1 MKEIIVERNK
11 SIKVYDNVLDLVQRQ
26 HLYSFVTKSR
36 FTIGWADGAILENQ
50 QNKFL
55 HSDFSNEDLDN
66 FKLFDYLQGTKLEA
80 DLQGYK
86 LNKAIVN
93 LSMPSDYNYIHAHAE
108 DKILLYYVNL
118 EWQDG
123 WHGETLF
130 FDEACKDV
138 VFASSF
144 TPGRFILFDG
154 DIPHTIRPQ
163 SIIAAK
169 YRFTFA
175 ITLIKDK

>member
-1 MKEIIVERNK
+1 VKEITVERNK
-11 SIKVYDNVLDLVQRQ
+11 SIKIYDDVLDLCQRQ
-26 HLYSFVTKSR
+26 HLYSFVTKSL

-55 HSDFSNEDLDN
+55 HSVYSNEDLNN
-66 FKLFDYLQGTKLEA
+66 FKLLNYLQGTELSKDLE
-80 DLQGYK
+80 GYK
-86 LNKAIVN
+86 VDQAIVN
-93 LSMPSDYNYIHAHAE
+93 LSMPSDYNYVHAHAQ
-108 DKILLYYVNL
+108 DKVLLYYVNL

-130 FDEACKDV
+130 FNESCKDV

-144 TPGRFILFDG
+144 TPGRFILFDAN
-154 DIPHTIRPQ
+154 IPHTIRPQ

-175 ITLIKDK
+175 LTLNKC